1 MFERLKAFLV
11 KEFIQV
17 LRDPRMKM
25 SILIAP
31 VLQLFIFGYAAT
43 TDVTNI
49 PTGIYDLDNTP
60 QSREVIRAFI
70 QSKYFEAKEFIL
82 DDKQMTDAIDKS
94 KVNLIIRFNRGFA
107 QDIIANR
114 PAKIQLIVD
123 GTDSNTGSVIL
134 AYANSILQK
143 YSSRLLTENISML
156 PDAGKIFPSVEL
168 KSRAWFNENLLSRNY
183 YIPGVIS
190 LIVTIMSLMLTAMA
204 VVREKEIGTIEQLIV
219 SPLKPV
225 ELIIGKLLPFAV
237 IALFDVVFVT
247 TIGVLWFKIPM
258 RGSLLLLFAATLIYL
273 TVSLSVG
280 LLIST
285 ISATQQEAMMSTFL
299 FFFPANLLSGFIF
312 PIANMPKFVQ
322 LITYLNPLRYF
333 IEILRGIFL
342 KGIGINILWP
352 DMLILFIMGVT
363 CLLIS
368 SLRFHKTLG

>member
-31 VLQLFIFGYAAT
+31 ILQLFIFGYAAT

-60 QSREVIRAFI
+60 QSREVIRAFT

-123 GTDSNTGSVIL
+123 GTDSNTGSVVL

-225 ELIIGKLLPFAV
+225 ELIIGKLLPFAL

-322 LITYLNPLRYF
+322 LITYINPLRYF

-368 SLRFHKTLG
+368 SLIFHKTLG